1 MTLEI
6 KRRDLLQML
15 AFGTAGATLLA
26 GTSVTW
32 AQGADSV
39 TIGWPSDVPSWD
51 PNQRFS
57 PDSQPIFKMVFD
69 QPLNQNPTLELIP
82 GLLTKWEL
90 SPDGLSMPIEIRDDV
105 IFHNGEKMTMED
117 FRYTFFERI
126 KAGHKLDI
134 ANSWRHI
141 AEIEIASPTKGV
153 IKFSSPAPTAP
164 QTTAHKPQT

>member
-1 MTLEI
+1 M
-6 KRRDLLQML
+6 
-15 AFGTAGATLLA
+15 
-26 GTSVTW
+26 
-32 AQGADSV
+32 

-90 SPDGLSMPIEIRDDV
+90 APDGLSMPIEIRDDV

-134 ANSWRHI
+134 ANSWRHV

-164 QTTAHKPQT
+164 QWLAFMGSYIVPKKYMESDRPRCLPREAYRNRPL